1 MADLMIKAQK
11 MQQTMNL
18 SKKCNRYNGCRLNY
32 LSVIYEHA
40 RDENSDCNA
49 QIMTMVLRGQT
60 HVPKIYRYFFIMNR
74 KHKRQKGE
82 KKATEDSNSTLQKR
96 KIHVVKPCDISYNKH
111 INLEWK
117 EVKIANQPWG
127 PEFHQEVYSLFPVLA
142 WKLFPQKLL
151 CHLIK
156 AEAAQLNNQEKFK
169 ASRNSKKYDGVSQ
182 WDGLVQGYVVTWTK
196 HQWPGPHPAN
206 TYLISG

>member
-1 MADLMIKAQK
+1 MTDLMIKAQK

-18 SKKCNRYNGCRLNY
+18 SKKCSRYNGWRLNY

-40 RDENSDCNA
+40 RDENSDGNA

-60 HVPKIYRYFFIMNR
+60 DVPKIYRYFLVMNR
-74 KHKRQKGE
+74 KHKSQKGE
-82 KKATEDSNSTLQKR
+82 KRQL
-96 KIHVVKPCDISYNKH
+96 KIRTVLFKKEKFMWLNHAISAITSIKTQNGKK
-111 INLEWK
+111 W
-117 EVKIANQPWG
+117 KIANQPWG

-142 WKLFPQKLL
+142 WKLFPEKLL

-156 AEAAQLNNQEKFK
+156 AETAQLNNQEKFIT
-169 ASRNSKKYDGVSQ
+169 SRNSKKYDGVSQ

-196 HQWPGPHPAN
+196 HQWSGPHPAN